1 MKHLMQIVYIL
12 FCFVISN
19 LIAQDVPISVS
30 RIDIEEFPEARNLS
44 DFLYIGTGINSSSTV
59 NTVEYDRRS
68 GISLAV
74 GAVLNGSGVPLIRD
88 VPVLSDLRYNIGLG
102 IEQFGSKFS
111 TSDTWDSG
119 EYSND
124 VKLRLNYLSFPITVE
139 GMLCQAYLLAGLKFR
154 FLLGGTESWKYTS
167 VWYSGDMEY
176 SDTEKGEE
184 DIKDYVKNFDF
195 GFVFGA
201 GMPFQWKSH
210 LFRLEANYEIGLRNI
225 WDYSDSGSNDS
236 NSSSLKNNSF
246 KLSASYI
253 IPRKN

>member
-1 MKHLMQIVYIL
+1 MKQIIQIVVFSLSLI
-12 FCFVISN
+12 VSSIS
-19 LIAQDVPISVS
+19 AQAVTKLNVDE
-30 RIDIEEFPEARNLS
+30 IEKLPNARNLS
-44 DFLYIGTGINSSSTV
+44 DFLYVGTGINSASTV
-59 NTVEYDRRS
+59 NTIDYGRRT
-68 GISLAV
+68 GISFGV
-74 GAVLNGSGVPLIRD
+74 GVVLNGGSVPFVKD

-111 TSDTWDSG
+111 TSDTWEGG

-184 DIKDYVKNFDF
+184 DVKDYVKNFDT

-201 GMPFQWKSH
+201 GMPLQWKSH
-210 LFRLEANYEIGLRNI
+210 LFRLEAKYEIGLRNI
-225 WDYSDSGSNDS
+225 WDDSDSGSNGS
-236 NSSSLKNNSF
+236 SSSSLKNNSF
-246 KLSASYI
+246 NLSASYV
-253 IPRKN
+253 IPWKK